1 MVQNTA
7 ENGNAT
13 ILNGYINNSI
23 TNSFIEE
30 LLKNIKLAKEDVPS
44 ANNELSSSFDDW
56 TELLKK
62 KSSQKGEIDLDALRD
77 SNNETLLCFLIRNR
91 TLWNVLSQEDRDL
104 LVDKSDINYTYSGPF
119 DKAKQRIQFD
129 NYLHIAARVSNTD
142 AFLFI
147 FKKSIEN
154 NIRLLEYNDNRENP
168 FHIAAKARILPAV
181 VKGVFEHFKLT
192 ANEIK
197 RLESS
202 IEKAKK
208 AGLSTKED
216 QEELRKVKEKL
227 KNDKSYI
234 VEALRSKCALNK
246 YKETPLDC
254 ISKTEKKDIKKDAD
268 IQDKLICDKNFHL
281 CLYIVGAI
289 LSIAALCLSLYFL
302 FMISETFALSSM
314 ASMAFAGVTYLSIK
328 ACTEIHDL
336 HNEDASMQDVRITQ
350 VSEDI
355 GVSAG

>member
-23 TNSFIEE
+23 TSSFIKG
-30 LLKNIKLAKEDVPS
+30 LLKNIELAKEDVPS
-44 ANNELSSSFDDW
+44 SSNELSASFDHW

-62 KSSQKGEIDLDALRD
+62 KSSQKDKINLNALRD
-77 SNNETLLCFLIRNR
+77 SNNETLLCFLIRNC
-91 TLWNVLSQEDRDL
+91 TLWNLLSQEDRDL
-104 LVDKSDINYTYSGPF
+104 LVDKSGINYTYSGPF
-119 DKAKQRIQFD
+119 DKTKQRIQFD

-154 NIRLLEYNDNRENP
+154 NIRLLEYNDNHENP

-181 VKGVFEHFKLT
+181 VKGVFEHLELT

-202 IEKAKK
+202 IKKAKE

-216 QEELRKVKEKL
+216 QKELRKVKEKL

-254 ISKTEKKDIKKDAD
+254 ISKTEKKDVKKDAD
-268 IQDKLICDKNFHL
+268 IQDKLICNKNFHL
-281 CLYIVGAI
+281 CLYIIGAI
-289 LSIAALCLSLYFL
+289 VSIAALCLSLYFL
-302 FMISETFALSSM
+302 FLASEAFALSSM
-314 ASMAFAGVTYLSIK
+314 ASMAFAGVTYLSLK
-328 ACTEIHDL
+328 ACNEIYDL
-336 HNEDASMQDVRITQ
+336 NDVEVTP
-350 VSEDI
+350 VSEGA
-355 GVSAG
+355 GVVAG